1 MHVAETEDS
10 AALGGGG
17 GGHMASEKAG
27 ACAAEL
33 DDAADVASALAWP
46 PASQEAVVRSLGMV
60 GMADRRPLRATS
72 CQGQIG
78 RALISSGEGSFCQE
92 RCFRCLRDRPRAS
105 PERRAQ
111 HDGRREFTGNTLEG
125 MQRKSQVS
133 CSAFSRHYACQRLFA
148 LISCYY
154 EDEEIDRGTEVC

>member
-1 MHVAETEDS
+1 MHVAETADA
-10 AALGGGG
+10 AALGGG

-92 RCFRCLRDRPRAS
+92 RVSAVSVTDRERPPRGKKSSA
-105 PERRAQ
+105 RRPSRI
-111 HDGRREFTGNTLEG
+111 HRTLSRG
-125 MQRKSQVS
+125 CNANRK
-133 CSAFSRHYACQRLFA
+133 
-148 LISCYY
+148 
-154 EDEEIDRGTEVC
+154 

>member
-10 AALGGGG
+10 AALGDGG

-92 RCFRCLRDRPRAS
+92 RVSAVSVTDRERPRGKK
-105 PERRAQ
+105 RAQ
-111 HDGRREFTGNTLEG
+111 HDGRREFTEH
-125 MQRKSQVS
+125 
-133 CSAFSRHYACQRLFA
+133 SRGDATQIASELLSFFPSLCMPYR
-148 LISCYY
+148 
-154 EDEEIDRGTEVC
+154 

>member
-78 RALISSGEGSFCQE
+78 RALISSGRGI
-92 RCFRCLRDRPRAS
+92 LLPREMLPLS
-105 PERRAQ
+105 P
-111 HDGRREFTGNTLEG
+111 
-125 MQRKSQVS
+125 
-133 CSAFSRHYACQRLFA
+133 
-148 LISCYY
+148 
-154 EDEEIDRGTEVC
+154 

>member
-78 RALISSGEGSFCQE
+78 RALISSGEGSSAK
-92 RCFRCLRDRPRAS
+92 RDVFRCLRDRPRAS

-111 HDGRREFTGNTLEG
+111 HDGRREFTEHSRGDATQIASELLSFFPSLC
-125 MQRKSQVS
+125 MPKTFCFDVLFSFFTCIRKM
-133 CSAFSRHYACQRLFA
+133 RK
-148 LISCYY
+148 LI
-154 EDEEIDRGTEVC
+154 

>member
-17 GGHMASEKAG
+17 GDQMASEKAG

-78 RALISSGEGSFCQE
+78 RALISSGEGSSANREMFSAVSVTDRE
-92 RCFRCLRDRPRAS
+92 RPRKEELNTTAGENS
-105 PERRAQ
+105 Q
-111 HDGRREFTGNTLEG
+111 NTLEG
-125 MQRKSQVS
+125 MQRNRK
-133 CSAFSRHYACQRLFA
+133 
-148 LISCYY
+148 
-154 EDEEIDRGTEVC
+154 

>member
-10 AALGGGG
+10 AALGGG

-92 RCFRCLRDRPRAS
+92 RVSAVSVTDRERPPRGKKSSA
-105 PERRAQ
+105 RRPSRI
-111 HDGRREFTGNTLEG
+111 HRTLSRG
-125 MQRKSQVS
+125 CNANRK
-133 CSAFSRHYACQRLFA
+133 
-148 LISCYY
+148 
-154 EDEEIDRGTEVC
+154 

>member
-1 MHVAETEDS
+1 MHVAETADA
-10 AALGGGG
+10 AALGGG

-78 RALISSGEGSFCQE
+78 RALISSGEGSSANREMFSAVSVTDRE
-92 RCFRCLRDRPRAS
+92 RPRKEELNTTAGENS
-105 PERRAQ
+105 Q
-111 HDGRREFTGNTLEG
+111 NTLEG
-125 MQRKSQVS
+125 MQRNRK
-133 CSAFSRHYACQRLFA
+133 
-148 LISCYY
+148 
-154 EDEEIDRGTEVC
+154 

>member
-33 DDAADVASALAWP
+33 DDVADVASALAWP

-92 RCFRCLRDRPRAS
+92 RCFRCLRDRSRGCERHRKEELNTTAARIHRTHSRGDATQIAS
-105 PERRAQ
+105 ELLSFFPSLCMPKTFCF
-111 HDGRREFTGNTLEG
+111 DFL
-125 MQRKSQVS
+125 
-133 CSAFSRHYACQRLFA
+133 FSFYLKIGA
-148 LISCYY
+148 
-154 EDEEIDRGTEVC
+154 

>member
-33 DDAADVASALAWP
+33 DDAADVASAQAWP

-78 RALISSGEGSFCQE
+78 RALISSGEGFSVKWMFP
-92 RCFRCLRDRPRAS
+92 LS
-105 PERRAQ
+105 P
-111 HDGRREFTGNTLEG
+111 
-125 MQRKSQVS
+125 
-133 CSAFSRHYACQRLFA
+133 
-148 LISCYY
+148 
-154 EDEEIDRGTEVC
+154 